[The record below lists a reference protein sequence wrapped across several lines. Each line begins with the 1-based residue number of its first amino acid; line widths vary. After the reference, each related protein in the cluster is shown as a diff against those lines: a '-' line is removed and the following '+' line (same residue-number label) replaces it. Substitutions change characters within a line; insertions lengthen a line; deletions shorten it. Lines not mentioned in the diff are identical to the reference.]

1 MVVGICRFVV
11 GLPGNRSLKEKRRRI
26 RPVIAA
32 LQGQHKFSVAE
43 VDFQDQTDRAAIAFA
58 LVSNDRRV
66 VNSEIDKAIDR
77 IELLSDVVLQEHDF
91 EITNY

>member
-32 LQGQHKFSVAE
+32 LQSQHKFAVSE
-43 VDFQDQTDRAAIAFA
+43 VEFQDQPDRAAIAFA

>member
-1 MVVGICRFVV
+1 MVVGICRFVI
-11 GLPGNRSLKEKRRRI
+11 GLPGNGSLKDKRRRI
-26 RPVIAA
+26 RPIIAA
-32 LQGQHKFSVAE
+32 LQSQHKFSVAE
-43 VDFQDQTDRAAIAFA
+43 VEFQDQPDRAAIAFA

-66 VNSEIDKAIDR
+66 VNSEIDKAMDR